1 MYAVIKTGGKQYR
14 VQPDD
19 ILEIERLPGEA
30 GDILEFDQVL
40 MLSGESG
47 FEIGTP
53 VVSGALVA
61 AELVE
66 QTRGDKIKIFKK
78 KRRKHYRRTMGHRQ
92 DLSQIR
98 ITEILTGGAKP
109 SKAAAAKKKAPAKK
123 AKPRPSKAEQTAEG
137 RRAAVEGAER
147 RAAGKAPAKK
157 AAKPRQ
163 GDAPRGIAGDRQ
175 ELEASGE
182 AEHSP
187 RRRWPKKQLN
197 FKGRIER
204 EEWIEQAK
212 DLAAG
217 KAARQVR
224 QAGLRTRLMAHKK
237 AGGSSR
243 NGRDSAGRRLGVKK
257 FGGEAV
263 AAGNIIVRQRG
274 TRWFAG
280 DNVGMGKDHT
290 LFALAEGSVQFRE
303 TRGGRKVISVTP
315 PAPAGE

>member
-40 MLSGESG
+40 MLSGDSG

-109 SKAAAAKKKAPAKK
+109 SKAAAAK
-123 AKPRPSKAEQTAEG
+123 T
-137 RRAAVEGAER
+137 
-147 RAAGKAPAKK
+147 KAPAKK
-157 AAKPRQ
+157 AAKAEQTGKTEQPAPAVSEAAAEAPKKAPAEKAPAKKEPAKKAPAKKAADKTTADK
-163 GDAPRGIAGDRQ
+163 GDDLTQIAGVGPVIAGK
-175 ELEASGE
+175 LEGLGITTLKQIA
-182 AEHSP
+182 ALT
-187 RRRWPKKQLN
+187 PKKVAEIDEELN

-217 KAARQVR
+217 KPARAKSDKQ
-224 QAGLRTRLMAHKK
+224 
-237 AGGSSR
+237 
-243 NGRDSAGRRLGVKK
+243 D
-257 FGGEAV
+257 
-263 AAGNIIVRQRG
+263 
-274 TRWFAG
+274 
-280 DNVGMGKDHT
+280 
-290 LFALAEGSVQFRE
+290 
-303 TRGGRKVISVTP
+303 
-315 PAPAGE
+315 

>member
-40 MLSGESG
+40 MLSGDAG

-109 SKAAAAKKKAPAKK
+109 TKKAAAKKKAPPKK
-123 AKPRPSKAEQTAEG
+123 AAKAEQTGKVEQPAPAVSEAAAE
-137 RRAAVEGAER
+137 APAKKAP
-147 RAAGKAPAKK
+147 AKKAPAKK
-157 AAKPRQ
+157 AA
-163 GDAPRGIAGDRQ
+163 A
-175 ELEASGE
+175 
-182 AEHSP
+182 
-187 RRRWPKKQLN
+187 KKTP
-197 FKGRIER
+197 
-204 EEWIEQAK
+204 AK
-212 DLAAG
+212 
-217 KAARQVR
+217 KAADKSDKQ
-224 QAGLRTRLMAHKK
+224 
-237 AGGSSR
+237 
-243 NGRDSAGRRLGVKK
+243 D
-257 FGGEAV
+257 
-263 AAGNIIVRQRG
+263 
-274 TRWFAG
+274 
-280 DNVGMGKDHT
+280 
-290 LFALAEGSVQFRE
+290 
-303 TRGGRKVISVTP
+303 
-315 PAPAGE
+315 

>member
-53 VVSGALVA
+53 VVAGALVA

-109 SKAAAAKKKAPAKK
+109 S
-123 AKPRPSKAEQTAEG
+123 
-137 RRAAVEGAER
+137 
-147 RAAGKAPAKK
+147 
-157 AAKPRQ
+157 
-163 GDAPRGIAGDRQ
+163 
-175 ELEASGE
+175 
-182 AEHSP
+182 P
-187 RRRWPKKQLN
+187 RRRPPRRRRPQSGGEE
-197 FKGRIER
+197 GRSQGRADAEAEAPR
-204 EEWIEQAK
+204 RRPPPRK
-212 DLAAG
+212 PRRRRL
-217 KAARQVR
+217 RPR
-224 QAGLRTRLMAHKK
+224 RPRTR
-237 AGGSSR
+237 SR
-243 NGRDSAGRRLGVKK
+243 GRA
-257 FGGEAV
+257 
-263 AAGNIIVRQRG
+263 
-274 TRWFAG
+274 
-280 DNVGMGKDHT
+280 
-290 LFALAEGSVQFRE
+290 
-303 TRGGRKVISVTP
+303 ISP
-315 PAPAGE
+315 

>member
-40 MLSGESG
+40 MLSGEAG

-53 VVSGALVA
+53 VIAGALVA

-109 SKAAAAKKKAPAKK
+109 TKTAAAKKKAPEKK
-123 AKPRPSKAEQTAEG
+123 QAKAEQTAKPEAPKKAP
-137 RRAAVEGAER
+137 AAE
-147 RAAGKAPAKK
+147 KAPAKK
-157 AAKPRQ
+157 APAKKAPAKKTADK
-163 GDAPRGIAGDRQ
+163 GDDLTQISGIGPVIATK
-175 ELEASGE
+175 LEGLGITTLKQIA
-182 AEHSP
+182 ALT
-187 RRRWPKKQLN
+187 PKKVAEIDEQLN

-212 DLAAG
+212 DLVAG
-217 KAARQVR
+217 KPAR
-224 QAGLRTRLMAHKK
+224 AKSDK
-237 AGGSSR
+237 
-243 NGRDSAGRRLGVKK
+243 DSDG
-257 FGGEAV
+257 
-263 AAGNIIVRQRG
+263 Q
-274 TRWFAG
+274 
-280 DNVGMGKDHT
+280 D
-290 LFALAEGSVQFRE
+290 
-303 TRGGRKVISVTP
+303 
-315 PAPAGE
+315 

>member
-40 MLSGESG
+40 MLSGDAG

-66 QTRGDKIKIFKK
+66 QTRGDKIKVFKK
-78 KRRKHYRRTMGHRQ
+78 KRRKNYRRTMGHRQ

-109 SKAAAAKKKAPAKK
+109 TKKAAAKKKAPAKSEAKK
-123 AKPRPSKAEQTAEG
+123 ADAKAEQTAKPEAPKK
-137 RRAAVEGAER
+137 AAATKAPAE
-147 RAAGKAPAKK
+147 KAPAKK
-157 AAKPRQ
+157 APVKKAPAKKTAEKKAADK
-163 GDAPRGIAGDRQ
+163 GDDLTQIAGIGPVIAKKLDGLGITTWKQ
-175 ELEASGE
+175 IAALT
-182 AEHSP
+182 
-187 RRRWPKKQLN
+187 PKKVAEIDEQLN

-212 DLAAG
+212 DLTAG
-217 KAARQVR
+217 KPAR
-224 QAGLRTRLMAHKK
+224 TKSDK
-237 AGGSSR
+237 
-243 NGRDSAGRRLGVKK
+243 DSDG
-257 FGGEAV
+257 
-263 AAGNIIVRQRG
+263 Q
-274 TRWFAG
+274 
-280 DNVGMGKDHT
+280 D
-290 LFALAEGSVQFRE
+290 
-303 TRGGRKVISVTP
+303 
-315 PAPAGE
+315 

>member
-40 MLSGESG
+40 MLSGDSG

-53 VVSGALVA
+53 VIAGALVA

-109 SKAAAAKKKAPAKK
+109 TKTAAAKKAPAKSVAKKAAKAEQAAKPEAPKKAPAAEKAPAKKPPAKKAPAKK
-123 AKPRPSKAEQTAEG
+123 TADKGDDLTQISGIGPVIATKLEG
-137 RRAAVEGAER
+137 LGITTLKQIAA
-147 RAAGKAPAKK
+147 
-157 AAKPRQ
+157 
-163 GDAPRGIAGDRQ
+163 
-175 ELEASGE
+175 LT
-182 AEHSP
+182 
-187 RRRWPKKQLN
+187 PKKVAEIDEQLN

-217 KAARQVR
+217 KPARAKSDKQ
-224 QAGLRTRLMAHKK
+224 
-237 AGGSSR
+237 
-243 NGRDSAGRRLGVKK
+243 D
-257 FGGEAV
+257 
-263 AAGNIIVRQRG
+263 
-274 TRWFAG
+274 
-280 DNVGMGKDHT
+280 
-290 LFALAEGSVQFRE
+290 
-303 TRGGRKVISVTP
+303 
-315 PAPAGE
+315 

>member
-40 MLSGESG
+40 MLSVDAG

-53 VVSGALVA
+53 VIAGALVA

-98 ITEILTGGAKP
+98 ITEILTDGAKP
-109 SKAAAAKKKAPAKK
+109 TKKAAVKTKAPAKSVAKKTEAKDEQPAPAVSEAAAEAPKKAAATKAPAEKAPAEVPAQKAPAKK
-123 AKPRPSKAEQTAEG
+123 TADKKTADKG
-137 RRAAVEGAER
+137 DDLTLISGIGPVI
-147 RAAGKAPAKK
+147 AKK
-157 AAKPRQ
+157 LDGLGITTLKQIAA
-163 GDAPRGIAGDRQ
+163 
-175 ELEASGE
+175 LT
-182 AEHSP
+182 
-187 RRRWPKKQLN
+187 PKKVAEIDEQLN

-217 KAARQVR
+217 KPAR
-224 QAGLRTRLMAHKK
+224 AKSDK
-237 AGGSSR
+237 P
-243 NGRDSAGRRLGVKK
+243 DSDK
-257 FGGEAV
+257 
-263 AAGNIIVRQRG
+263 Q
-274 TRWFAG
+274 
-280 DNVGMGKDHT
+280 D
-290 LFALAEGSVQFRE
+290 
-303 TRGGRKVISVTP
+303 
-315 PAPAGE
+315 